1 MPADVVVAAGMLTS
15 SLGLRGVEHVPAP
28 AGVDELAARLE
39 RHSFPSVTD
48 LPVVLIPGVRSGP
61 LKAQRDAVGS
71 TDVIRGEETAAIG
84 LHLLGWLPAGGIVLS
99 LGSHWKAI
107 HVDRDG
113 RIVSSVT
120 SLGGELL
127 DVVTSQT
134 VLAGSLPRQWPT
146 TFDDAWVDE
155 GVHEAQRSGYARAL
169 FCVRLL
175 EQRVTSTPEER
186 LAYLIGVAIGSVMD
200 TLLARRSFRA
210 GTRVLVT
217 GPPALAHAFA
227 AQLQG
232 TSVDAVPVSA
242 TRSPTPS
249 APACARSSARSAFA
263 PRVRSR
269 SFRRRSCRP
278 PAPPPRL
285 PAAPDAQT
293 IMSHAPTGSAL
304 PCSPPSPSRSP
315 ARPGPRTRKRR
326 PRPGDRGA
334 VRRRHPRRCGEA
346 DRPAEADLAL
356 LRRRRAELRLHEGRQ
371 EAARRSSA
379 SWRRSAVFFRTHNL
393 LDHRRRHAGA
403 EVGIDQRLHAKTPA
417 ASRSTTGRSSTASS
431 TRISSAA

>member
-1 MPADVVVAAGMLTS
+1 M
-15 SLGLRGVEHVPAP
+15 
-28 AGVDELAARLE
+28 
-39 RHSFPSVTD
+39 
-48 LPVVLIPGVRSGP
+48 
-61 LKAQRDAVGS
+61 
-71 TDVIRGEETAAIG
+71 
-84 LHLLGWLPAGGIVLS
+84 LS

-146 TFDDAWVDE
+146 AFDDAWVDE
-155 GVHEAQRSGYARAL
+155 GVHEAQRSGFARAL

-242 TRSPTPS
+242 TQVAHAVRTGMRAGARAAAPS
-249 APACARSSARSAFA
+249 RR
-263 PRVRSR
+263 RVRCP
-269 SFRRRSCRP
+269 SCRP
-278 PAPPPRL
+278 PSV
-285 PAAPDAQT
+285 PAADVVRCR
-293 IMSHAPTGSAL
+293 PT
-304 PCSPPSPSRSP
+304 
-315 ARPGPRTRKRR
+315 PRRKRR
-326 PRPGDRGA
+326 PS
-334 VRRRHPRRCGEA
+334 
-346 DRPAEADLAL
+346 
-356 LRRRRAELRLHEGRQ
+356 Q
-371 EAARRSSA
+371 S
-379 SWRRSAVFFRTHNL
+379 
-393 LDHRRRHAGA
+393 
-403 EVGIDQRLHAKTPA
+403 
-417 ASRSTTGRSSTASS
+417 
-431 TRISSAA
+431 

>member
-1 MPADVVVAAGMLTS
+1 MGTTGPTAAERDGIVLLEGETTNTSVWLVRGEELVAEAQTTVGARDTARDGSPQRLETALRGLVSGVLAEGNALPVPCRPKVVVAAGMLTS
-15 SLGLRGVEHVPAP
+15 SLGLRGIDHVPAP
-28 AGVDELAARLE
+28 AGAGELAARLE

-61 LKAQRDAVGS
+61 LQAERGTVGG

-84 LHLLGWLPAGGIVLS
+84 LHLLGWLPVGGIVLS

-107 HVDRDG
+107 HVDREG

-134 VLAGSLPRQWPT
+134 VLAGSLPRQWPAA
-146 TFDDAWVDE
+146 FDDAWVDE
-155 GVHEAQRSGYARAL
+155 GVHEAQRSGFARAL

-175 EQRVTSTPEER
+175 EQRVPSTPDQR

-242 TRSPTPS
+242 TQVAHAVRTGM
-249 APACARSSARSAFA
+249 RDILARSAFA
-263 PRVRSR
+263 TSR
-269 SFRRRSCRP
+269 PLALVPST
-278 PAPPPRL
+278 L
-285 PAAPDAQT
+285 VPAADRAA
-293 IMSHAPTGSAL
+293 APA
-304 PCSPPSPSRSP
+304 SPR
-315 ARPGPRTRKRR
+315 RKRR
-326 PRPGDRGA
+326 PSP
-334 VRRRHPRRCGEA
+334 
-346 DRPAEADLAL
+346 
-356 LRRRRAELRLHEGRQ
+356 
-371 EAARRSSA
+371 S
-379 SWRRSAVFFRTHNL
+379 
-393 LDHRRRHAGA
+393 
-403 EVGIDQRLHAKTPA
+403 
-417 ASRSTTGRSSTASS
+417 
-431 TRISSAA
+431 

>member
-1 MPADVVVAAGMLTS
+1 MGSTGTKGADRDSVVLLEGETTNTSVWLVRGDELVAEAQTTVGARDTARDGSPQRLETALRGLVSGVLAEGNALPVPCRPKVVVAAGMLTS
-15 SLGLRGVEHVPAP
+15 SLGLRGIDHVPAP
-28 AGVDELAARLE
+28 AGAGELAARLE

-61 LKAQRDAVGS
+61 LQAERATVGG

-84 LHLLGWLPAGGIVLS
+84 LHLLGWLPVGGIVLS

-134 VLAGSLPRQWPT
+134 VLAGSLPRQWPAA
-146 TFDDAWVDE
+146 FDEAWVDE
-155 GVHEAQRSGYARAL
+155 GVHEAQRSGFARAL

-175 EQRVTSTPEER
+175 EQRVPSTPDER

-242 TRSPTPS
+242 TQVAHAVRTGM
-249 APACARSSARSAFA
+249 RDILARSAFA
-263 PRVRSR
+263 TSR
-269 SFRRRSCRP
+269 PLSLVPST
-278 PAPPPRL
+278 L
-285 PAAPDAQT
+285 VPAADGAA
-293 IMSHAPTGSAL
+293 APAL
-304 PCSPPSPSRSP
+304 PR
-315 ARPGPRTRKRR
+315 RKRR
-326 PRPGDRGA
+326 PSP
-334 VRRRHPRRCGEA
+334 
-346 DRPAEADLAL
+346 
-356 LRRRRAELRLHEGRQ
+356 
-371 EAARRSSA
+371 S
-379 SWRRSAVFFRTHNL
+379 
-393 LDHRRRHAGA
+393 
-403 EVGIDQRLHAKTPA
+403 
-417 ASRSTTGRSSTASS
+417 
-431 TRISSAA
+431 